1 MSWSLIIKYWC
12 NGYNRNIIDKKA
24 YRNPCVTW
32 NRPDMVSTF
41 IRFHNILWKKKR
53 KKKHKNFTLLCK
65 RIFQSWLYNKI
76 GSNLYTSLLT
86 HIEAKGTRAL
96 SIEKTRVFV
105 HVAKLKQL
113 FFNLFYYVLIH
124 VFIYNTCTN
133 M

>member
-41 IRFHNILWKKKR
+41 IRFHNILWKKK

-65 RIFQSWLYNKI
+65 RIFHSWLYNKI
-76 GSNLYTSLLT
+76 GSNLYTNLLT

>member
-1 MSWSLIIKYWC
+1 MCHLESARYGEYIYQISQHSL
-12 NGYNRNIIDKKA
+12 
-24 YRNPCVTW
+24 
-32 NRPDMVSTF
+32 
-41 IRFHNILWKKKR
+41 KKKTQE
-53 KKKHKNFTLLCK
+53 FYTQLCK

>member
-1 MSWSLIIKYWC
+1 MCHLESARYGEYIYQISQHSL
-12 NGYNRNIIDKKA
+12 
-24 YRNPCVTW
+24 
-32 NRPDMVSTF
+32 
-41 IRFHNILWKKKR
+41 KKK

-76 GSNLYTSLLT
+76 GSNLYTNLLT

-124 VFIYNTCTN
+124 VFIYNTCTY